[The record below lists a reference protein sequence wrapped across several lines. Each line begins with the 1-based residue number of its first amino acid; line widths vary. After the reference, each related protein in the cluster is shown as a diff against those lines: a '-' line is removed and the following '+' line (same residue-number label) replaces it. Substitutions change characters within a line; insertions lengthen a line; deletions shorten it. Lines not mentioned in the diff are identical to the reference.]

1 MWSIKATNVYCK
13 LKFQKVVMAT
23 APPPPQKNPPNNL
36 NVNLSLYLAPGN
48 H

>member
-23 APPPPQKNPPNNL
+23 APPPPKKNNL